1 MSSEQKPAAEPPKDI
16 WEVNQRLQL
25 DEPVGPDDD
34 RWVETAA
41 ARGELSFGEL
51 YRYLGVDSR
60 GGDSREWT
68 LRAPPRKAY
77 VLFCGHRGCGKST
90 ELRRVHQK
98 LDRRGLFLSILLDT
112 TTTLDTNNLQ
122 YQDVLLAL
130 AEALLRRLEKEGV
143 EVEEVHLS
151 RLKSWFDERV
161 EKHEKTHDFAAEIKA
176 GVKAEG
182 GIPFLSKLFAELTTA
197 FRVNS
202 TYKEELRRVVRN
214 HFSELAGAF
223 NQLIAAAEKACQ
235 ERGLAS
241 RVLFLVDGTDRLR
254 GEDADAFFIQ
264 DVHQLQLIEALFLY
278 STPIHLLYGGTALQQ
293 SFTNLFKLPMIK
305 LSDRDGKPFPE
316 GKKAM
321 ADILYRRAPIE
332 LFDDP
337 STADYLIEH
346 SGGHPRDLLRLLQST
361 FANARS
367 DLFDRPAA
375 ERAVRKLATEYRQI
389 LNAEDYPLLRRIDAN
404 PDTEHNSERARHLL
418 YNLALL
424 EYNAYWWRSHP
435 VIRTLEA
442 YKAAE
447 KDTAGG

>member
-1 MSSEQKPAAEPPKDI
+1 
-16 WEVNQRLQL
+16 
-25 DEPVGPDDD
+25 
-34 RWVETAA
+34 
-41 ARGELSFGEL
+41 
-51 YRYLGVDSR
+51 
-60 GGDSREWT
+60 
-68 LRAPPRKAY
+68 
-77 VLFCGHRGCGKST
+77 
-90 ELRRVHQK
+90 
-98 LDRRGLFLSILLDT
+98 
-112 TTTLDTNNLQ
+112 
-122 YQDVLLAL
+122 
-130 AEALLRRLEKEGV
+130 
-143 EVEEVHLS
+143 
-151 RLKSWFDERV
+151 
-161 EKHEKTHDFAAEIKA
+161 
-176 GVKAEG
+176 
-182 GIPFLSKLFAELTTA
+182 
-197 FRVNS
+197 
-202 TYKEELRRVVRN
+202 
-214 HFSELAGAF
+214 
-223 NQLIAAAEKACQ
+223 
-235 ERGLAS
+235 
-241 RVLFLVDGTDRLR
+241 
-254 GEDADAFFIQ
+254 
-264 DVHQLQLIEALFLY
+264 
-278 STPIHLLYGGTALQQ
+278 
-293 SFTNLFKLPMIK
+293 
-305 LSDRDGKPFPE
+305 
-316 GKKAM
+316 M